1 MAWIPAPGPDA
12 SPPETAEL
20 LRANADPATGE
31 VDEVLRVHALDHL
44 GLTGHL
50 AVYRAAMR
58 PTAGLRKVDRE
69 LVALVVSQLN
79 GCHY

>member
-12 SPPETAEL
+12 CDPEAAAL
-20 LRANADPATGE
+20 LRAAADPKTGE
-31 VDEVLRVHALDHL
+31 ADEILRVHALDPS
-44 GLTGHL
+44 GLAAHL
-50 AVYRAAMR
+50 AVYKAAMR
-58 PTAGLRKVDRE
+58 GTGGLPKVDRE